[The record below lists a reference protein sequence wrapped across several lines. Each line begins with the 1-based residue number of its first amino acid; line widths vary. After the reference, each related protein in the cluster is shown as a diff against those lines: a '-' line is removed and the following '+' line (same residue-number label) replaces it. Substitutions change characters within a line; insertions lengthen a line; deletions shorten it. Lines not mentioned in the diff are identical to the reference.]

1 MKLKIDEYPEEPFC
15 LACGS
20 TEITFCMKTLVYKC
34 LDCGSTIDE
43 IPDDSVERDRTKT
56 RNKVKRMKKVDDPN
70 EL

>member
-1 MKLKIDEYPEEPFC
+1 
-15 LACGS
+15 
-20 TEITFCMKTLVYKC
+20 MKTLVYKC

-43 IPDDSVERDRTKT
+43 IPDDSVERERTKT